1 MTENAGVDLLSSL
14 VIGFGE
20 WQNLPDFRTGAGRQV
35 PVFETFELFAN
46 LANGLDGLLED
57 GGVLAQEV
65 EDTAMV
71 ERPGLK
77 VFGNVS
83 GVLGFDEVDFV

>member
-1 MTENAGVDLLSSL
+1 M
-14 VIGFGE
+14 
-20 WQNLPDFRTGAGRQV
+20 

-57 GGVLAQEV
+57 GRVLAQEV
-65 EDTAMV
+65 EDAAMV

-77 VFGNVS
+77 IFGNVS
-83 GVLGFDEVDFV
+83 GVLGLDEVDFV

>member
-1 MTENAGVDLLSSL
+1 MT
-14 VIGFGE
+14 I
-20 WQNLPDFRTGAGRQV
+20 
-35 PVFETFELFAN
+35 FETFELFAN
-46 LANGLDGLLED
+46 LVNGLDGLLKD
-57 GGVLAQEV
+57 GWVLAEEV

-83 GVLGFDEVDFV
+83 GVLGLDEVDFV

>member
-1 MTENAGVDLLSSL
+1 M
-14 VIGFGE
+14 
-20 WQNLPDFRTGAGRQV
+20 GRIYQILGPEPGGRV

-46 LANGLDGLLED
+46 LANSLDGLLED
-57 GGVLAQEV
+57 GWVLAQEV
-65 EDTAMV
+65 EDRAVV

-83 GVLGFDEVDFV
+83 GVAGLDEVDFV